1 MATCPI
7 CKSVAE
13 EIEPGFFDGK
23 TFRCPKHNEFE
34 VTDSALKTQ
43 ANDTA
48 DQWEAAYKRAKD
60 KAAAGK
66 RPRISHYSF

>member
-34 VTDSALKTQ
+34 VTDTVLYTRTNADSAK
-43 ANDTA
+43 
-48 DQWEAAYKRAKD
+48 WEVPLSRAKD
-60 KAAAGK
+60 KAPAGA
-66 RPRISHYSF
+66 RPRINDYCF